1 MDVIVIGGGASGLVA
16 AIKMREAG
24 ANVTIIEKNNKLG
37 KKLLVTGNGHCNF
50 WNKNQDINKYHS
62 NDMDIFKEIY
72 EAKNKEVLDFFD
84 KLGIVYKE
92 INGYYYPYSMQASS
106 ILRVLEVKIQK
117 LGINVVLG
125 ETVKKISKS
134 TIFQIVTD
142 SNTYICDK
150 VVMAVGSKA
159 GIREGGSYSL
169 VEDLGH
175 TLIQVSPSLVQ
186 LVGKDNYYKDWAGVR
201 SEAKLKLIQGAEVI
215 KEEAGEVQF
224 TDYGISGICVF
235 NLSGIVARS
244 LALEKELVVE
254 INLVSW
260 FKGSKSE
267 FEKWLDN
274 RALEFKNYGIEEML
288 EGFLNYK
295 LIKVILKLLKIK
307 EDAKYQ
313 DIDKKGLV
321 DMLWSFKFRVKNTKD
336 FSNAQVCSGGVRLT
350 EVNPKTLES
359 LKVKGL
365 YLCGEV
371 LDVDGD
377 CGGYNLGFAWIS
389 GMIVGEHIND

>member
-1 MDVIVIGGGASGLVA
+1 
-16 AIKMREAG
+16 
-24 ANVTIIEKNNKLG
+24 
-37 KKLLVTGNGHCNF
+37 
-50 WNKNQDINKYHS
+50 
-62 NDMDIFKEIY
+62 MDIFKEIY

-159 GIREGGSYSL
+159 GIREDGSYSL

-175 TLIQVSPSLVQ
+175 TLIQVRPSLVQ

-201 SEAKLKLIQGAEVI
+201 SEAKLKLIQDAEVI

-235 NLSGIVARS
+235 NLSGIAAKA
-244 LALEKELVVE
+244 LALGKELVVE

-307 EDAKYQ
+307 EDARYQ
-313 DIDKKGLV
+313 DIDRKRLV